1 MYFLE
6 FFIRNKAWPDFMVVL
21 SFFSLIIKFFG
32 DIKIGKL
39 GRLNN
44 FGVNF
49 EGKSAEVFIVDSS
62 SSLDVFLDV
71 LTKGLDDEMELGFR
85 IEGFSSL
92 VGTGL
97 GLEMLTRVII
107 GMFDNPE

>member
-1 MYFLE
+1 
-6 FFIRNKAWPDFMVVL
+6 MVVF
-21 SFFSLIIKFFG
+21 SFFSLIVKFFG

-44 FGVNF
+44 LSVNF
-49 EGKSAEVFIVDSS
+49 EGKSAKVFIVDSS

-71 LTKGLDDEMELGFR
+71 LSKGLDDEMELGFR
-85 IEGFSSL
+85 IEWFSSL

-107 GMFDNPE
+107 GMFDNPEWWKIGTR

>member
-6 FFIRNKAWPDFMVVL
+6 FFIRNKAWPDFMVVFSL
-21 SFFSLIIKFFG
+21 FSLIVKFFG

-39 GRLNN
+39 GRFNN

-85 IEGFSSL
+85 IEGFSSF

-97 GLEMLTRVII
+97 RLEMLARVII